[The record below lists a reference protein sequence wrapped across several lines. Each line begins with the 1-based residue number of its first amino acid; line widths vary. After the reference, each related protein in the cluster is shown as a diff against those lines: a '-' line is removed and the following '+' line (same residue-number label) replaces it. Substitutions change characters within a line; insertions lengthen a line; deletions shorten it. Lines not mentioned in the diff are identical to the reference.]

1 MATMKDDPFVTLGV
15 DEEAGDEEIKRRY
28 LSLVRAYPPD
38 REPERFQL
46 YRAAYEAIGDE
57 RMRLEAKLLRTNRA
71 ALSRLKAHYLA
82 SAKSAGSRAS
92 AATIAA
98 LLTDGIQ
105 RF

>member
-15 DEEAGDEEIKRRY
+15 PEEAGNEEIKRRY
-28 LSLVRAYPPD
+28 LGLVRAYPPD

-57 RMRLEAKLLRTNRA
+57 RMRLEAKLLRTNQA
-71 ALSRLKAHYLA
+71 ALSRLKTYYLA
-82 SAKSAGSRAS
+82 SAKSAASRAS
-92 AATIAA
+92 PATIAA
-98 LLTDGIQ
+98 LLADGIQ